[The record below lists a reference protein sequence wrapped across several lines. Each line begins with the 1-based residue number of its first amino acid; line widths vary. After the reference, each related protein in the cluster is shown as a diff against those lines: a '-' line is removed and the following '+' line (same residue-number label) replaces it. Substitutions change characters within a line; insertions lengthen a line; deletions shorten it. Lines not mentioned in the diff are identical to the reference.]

1 MKKNI
6 DNIKTEW
13 YRYIIEILVVVI
25 GIMVAF
31 SLESWQDRKK
41 DSIERQ
47 ELYGD
52 FIQEL
57 EKDLFEIKGNIEFN
71 QRFLSMYERAS
82 EIVLNDDKMALQ
94 DSLGVLSLGL
104 MDFSDFQK
112 SATAYD
118 LLGASGKLDMINNK
132 SVLFQLQDLGMK
144 YNYINRLETNQQTL
158 IFQTAPQLFE
168 YISMKPFSVKKP
180 EALYSYQFHNVFQ
193 IYIRLGIEKHD
204 LYEETRLM
212 LEHLIIDM
220 RKELD

>member
-1 MKKNI
+1 MKKI
-6 DNIKTEW
+6 LAHIKSEW

-31 SLESWQDRKK
+31 SLESWQNRKK
-41 DSIERQ
+41 DSKERQ

-57 EKDLFEIKGNIEFN
+57 EKDLVEIKGNIEFN

-82 EIVLNDDKMALQ
+82 EIILNDNKMALK

-132 SVLFQLQDLGMK
+132 SVLYQLQDLGIR
-144 YNYINRLETNQQTL
+144 YNYINRLEKNQETL
-158 IFQTAPQLFE
+158 IFGTVPQLFE
-168 YISMKPFSVKKP
+168 YISLKPFSVKKP
-180 EALYSYQFHNVFQ
+180 EVLYSYQFHNVFQ
-193 IYIRLGIEKHD
+193 IYIRLGEEKND
-204 LYEETRLM
+204 LYEETKTMLMRL
-212 LEHLIIDM
+212 ISDM
-220 RKELD
+220 KQELD